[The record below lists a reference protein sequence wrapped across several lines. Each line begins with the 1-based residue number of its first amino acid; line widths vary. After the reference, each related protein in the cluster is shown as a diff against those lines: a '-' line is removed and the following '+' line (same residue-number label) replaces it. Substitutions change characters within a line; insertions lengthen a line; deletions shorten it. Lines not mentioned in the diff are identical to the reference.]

1 MSRFVKNGMWSVV
14 VFMTLVSIRTQ
25 AQQPASHQ
33 ERYQQI
39 EAIKVAFI
47 TSKLNLTSEEAQKF
61 WPIYNNYQKEL
72 MAILT
77 KRREERKRTDIS
89 PSEKINLDLAY
100 ETSMLDLKKKYK
112 KTYSKAIPPE
122 KILLLYQAEREFREH
137 LIKQLNHRRRSN

>member
-1 MSRFVKNGMWSVV
+1 MNRYVKNGLWVV
-14 VFMTLVSIRTQ
+14 IMFLTLTTITAV
-25 AQQPASHQ
+25 AQPPSHS

-47 TSKLNLTSEEAQKF
+47 TSKLDLTSEEAQKF
-61 WPIYNNYQKEL
+61 WPVYNNYQKEL
-72 MAILT
+72 MEIMK

-100 ETSMLDLKKKYK
+100 ETRMLELKKKYK
-112 KTYSKAIPPE
+112 KSYSKVIPPE

-137 LIKQLNHRRRSN
+137 LIKQLNYRRRSN